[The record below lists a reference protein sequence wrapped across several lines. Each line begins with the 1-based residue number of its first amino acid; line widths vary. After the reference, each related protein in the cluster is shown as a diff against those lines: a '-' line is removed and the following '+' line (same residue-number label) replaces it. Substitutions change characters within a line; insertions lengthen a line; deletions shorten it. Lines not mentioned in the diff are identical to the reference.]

1 MFLEQLDKVVEKH
14 VKVKE
19 RVKGKPPKPMW
30 WNKKIYKLRRN
41 RLKWWQKYKESE
53 THKAK
58 YLFYQH
64 KVEEEVK
71 AAKSRLEERLA
82 RNIKEDRKGFFK
94 YAKSKMKVKGV
105 GPIEDGDG
113 NILRDEKKMAAAF
126 SNFFKSVFTE
136 EDTAE
141 IPDPEQIFKG
151 TEEEMLCTQ
160 SQIKY

>member
-1 MFLEQLDKVVEKH
+1 MFNS
-14 VKVKE
+14 
-19 RVKGKPPKPMW
+19 RW

-58 YLFYQH
+58 YWFYQH

-94 YAKSKMKVKGV
+94 YAKSKMKVKEGV

-151 TEEEMLCTQ
+151 KLIMGCLLLAKVVS
-160 SQIKY
+160 SQWNILVFFSKVIF